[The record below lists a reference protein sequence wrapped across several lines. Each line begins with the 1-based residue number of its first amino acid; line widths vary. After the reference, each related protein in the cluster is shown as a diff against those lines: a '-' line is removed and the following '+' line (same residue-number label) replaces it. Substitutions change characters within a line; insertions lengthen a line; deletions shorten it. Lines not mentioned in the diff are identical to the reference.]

1 MQKIDLILVLDGSF
15 SVTSENFELVKQWIK
30 LLVMDMH
37 LDQGH
42 IQIGVVGIFFIVGPV
57 RLEFL

>member
-42 IQIGVVGIFFIVGPV
+42 IQIGVVGIF
-57 RLEFL
+57 LS